1 MESGGFVST
10 LKLLLRVSVI
20 IVVLFLV
27 SSYFLAML
35 LGPVSFFFTEEGL
48 SVSGLYPQRLLI
60 ILFTVIAVDL
70 PTALNVGTL
79 FLLLLAA
86 YTACFIAAWRVN
98 ETFHQVVKSGFS
110 HSVKKLFRNCLF
122 AMPLIASML
131 LTGAMVIQGLQEAQ
145 GIPTGEPP
153 LPEDP
158 FKAFFLLT
166 YSPLVEEVGF
176 RISPISA
183 FLIVYLFL
191 LGRRNEATLSRT
203 ERLKIL
209 ILTPLFP
216 EKAKRR
222 LGAKTI
228 SNFGL
233 KQGISPGEWI
243 MLIWTSIA
251 FGLSHYLSGGG
262 WEIGKIT
269 SASIVGLALGVTY
282 LVYGFQAPIL
292 LHWFFNY
299 YFSAFDLA
307 SKLHPSIAAVT
318 STFEVTT
325 VLFGLAG
332 WLAFTISAV
341 HKGIYAMERRL
352 KKD

>member
-1 MESGGFVST
+1 MKSEDFVAT
-10 LKLLLRVSVI
+10 LKLLLKVSLI
-20 IVVLFLV
+20 TVVLFLV

-70 PTALNVGTL
+70 PTWLNVGTL
-79 FLLLLAA
+79 FLLFLAV

-98 ETFHQVVKSGFS
+98 ETLHRVIKRDLLN
-110 HSVKKLFRNCLF
+110 SVKKLFKNCLF
-122 AMPLIASML
+122 ALPLIASML
-131 LTGAMVIQGLQEAQ
+131 LTAAVAIQGLQEAQ

-166 YSPLVEEVGF
+166 YAPLVEEVGF
-176 RISPISA
+176 RISPIGV
-183 FLIVYLFL
+183 FLIVYLL
-191 LGRRNEATLSRT
+191 LIGRRNEATLSWT
-203 ERLKIL
+203 ERIKIL
-209 ILTPLFP
+209 ILAPLFP
-216 EKAKRR
+216 ENAKRR

-228 SNFGL
+228 SDYGL
-233 KQGISPGEWI
+233 KQGISLGEWI
-243 MLIWTSIA
+243 MVVWTSIA

-262 WEIGKIT
+262 WEIGKVIP
-269 SASIVGLALGVTY
+269 ASMIGLALGITY

-299 YFSAFDLA
+299 YFTAFDLA
-307 SKLHPSIAAVT
+307 SKLHPSIATVT
-318 STFEVTT
+318 SIFEVTT

-332 WLAFTISAV
+332 WLAFTILAV
-341 HKGIYAMERRL
+341 HRGIHAIACRL
-352 KKD
+352 KKG